1 MASSKKKA
9 VVSRIVVWES
19 SHIDNIVIH
28 DLLKLAEQDL
38 KRQSIISEAIRLGTY
53 SNMNEKDLLA
63 AVVTE
68 QWIDGVIFTKDGERY
83 VIEKAGIYRKA
94 IAITSSN
101 SLKIIEKI
109 LGYLVQAPAAAI
121 APRVVTC
128 NWKKFWAGAPGFA
141 IMKKSMKASYD
152 YTKQASSSHYS
163 STLIPTP
170 TEDEDGRLIVLRQVH
185 EAELD
190 ACILRVCRSFKNI
203 GANLLYRRNLY
214 TFGMNNGTQHGS
226 PPTWIGKGIWRP
238 PPRKPS
244 FKDRKHSATSFYN
257 RINRGITDIRKRVA
271 IKNLAGWVFHDP
283 FLRFLYTIG
292 TENSALIRTLAFS
305 GNVQCHRCERGHFC
319 DDCIFESLRVYIPFI
334 NELCPSV
341 HKLTLAVLG
350 DVEDKENVIFDQKAV
365 QFFKDIRQLKYVTE
379 LVVID
384 REPVFMEQIPTT
396 ASILAE
402 PTINPV
408 EMLNFHGQAFKA
420 WVAFDDI
427 PEDTEILSEICEG
440 EVIVSCLWEVSD
452 TILEILAQECR
463 NHKEM
468 ASSR

>member
-1 MASSKKKA
+1 MRKWYKLRIGTSNRHFYVDPSRHALKYIDRTSEKKNASRKSLAIYQQK
-9 VVSRIVVWES
+9 SEYSWNLPQS
-19 SHIDNIVIH
+19 DCHH
-28 DLLKLAEQDL
+28 FLKFPQGQCPLT
-38 KRQSIISEAIRLGTY
+38 QSVQSVELTLFL
-53 SNMNEKDLLA
+53 E
-63 AVVTE
+63 
-68 QWIDGVIFTKDGERY
+68 
-83 VIEKAGIYRKA
+83 
-94 IAITSSN
+94 
-101 SLKIIEKI
+101 IIEKI

-402 PTINPV
+402 PTIKYFNDRV
-408 EMLNFHGQAFKA
+408 VKEL
-420 WVAFDDI
+420 
-427 PEDTEILSEICEG
+427 TETEL
-440 EVIVSCLWEVSD
+440 
-452 TILEILAQECR
+452 
-463 NHKEM
+463 
-468 ASSR
+468 